1 MNKEREEKHFGEDKK
16 WDSEKKK
23 GEVSCLFTAST
34 NTARRTRVTTG
45 ERDVATHTHSSD
57 SLGVA
62 DTPNMQDGLSGQI
75 GRHLRLATGYTPL
88 CRSQLVGPATNPRD
102 THKPPCTVLVS
113 YPNHYSDHKV
123 GKCCDERHAK
133 HVCTAR
139 RLLAH
144 CPERWKLGPD
154 GRLLRLA
161 FSAEGFSG
169 FRVESRLPTS
179 LDQRG
184 WLQGD
189 SDARPARQFDL
200 ES

>member
-1 MNKEREEKHFGEDKK
+1 MSFHCIDEHGAK
-16 WDSEKKK
+16 
-23 GEVSCLFTAST
+23 
-34 NTARRTRVTTG
+34 NTGDDWGTRCCH
-45 ERDVATHTHSSD
+45 THTHSSD

-62 DTPNMQDGLSGQI
+62 DTPNMQDGLSGQF
-75 GRHLRLATGYTPL
+75 GRHLRLTGHL

-102 THKPPCTVLVS
+102 THKPPGTVQVS

-179 LDQRG
+179 PDQRG